1 MKNNWEEKTAR
12 IVMVFVGLF
21 CVFLSVYYSTQFYIT
36 EFERPLYIAIIMS
49 LVIGL
54 FNAFSLV
61 AASFLIRAK
70 NYLLAI
76 IFIPLML
83 FSVGF
88 DIMTVVGA
96 QSINYSQKKA
106 QQEVVQQLE
115 EATSIEGQLLKDE
128 IERYNEQLET
138 ARQLLA
144 SANSRLGPIRSR
156 YDQAS
161 AEYELVSSK
170 VGSTDEEKALI
181 ATELAAKSKTM
192 KSAQFDKNEVEK
204 ELTRLQGEIDA
215 LSIRLNGASD
225 NYKKYLQSQTK
236 ASSNRDT
243 KEDAQTFSQWLSSVI
258 KVLPEE
264 WLQFLLVLIPALF
277 IDLISPIALNF
288 GLTLIKENTNEM
300 AKIVNEFEASNN
312 EEKTSQSQ
320 VIDNNNQQYWS
331 TIGGN
336 ASLNQSNTQNKGL
349 IIDRVDLEKNRF
361 DSNSTIN
368 FRFGKTTQKVANT
381 LSDFID
387 TCIGPN
393 PGPFIKSVDEAARD
407 LKISSSAKD
416 VFIKHLSNLAID
428 NKPLIFTDSNGVCHS
443 NFSSD
448 QIKNYAMEIV
458 A

>member
-1 MKNNWEEKTAR
+1 MNNNKWEEKTAR
-12 IVMVFVGLF
+12 IVMVLVGLF
-21 CVFLSVYYSTQFYIT
+21 CIFLSVYYSTQFYVS
-36 EFERPLYIAIIMS
+36 EFERPIYIAIIMS
-49 LVIGL
+49 LVIGM

-96 QSINYSQKKA
+96 QSISYSQKKA
-106 QQEVVQQLE
+106 EQEVVQQLE
-115 EATSIEGQLLKDE
+115 EAVSIEGQLLKDE
-128 IERYNEQLET
+128 IERYNEQLDT
-138 ARQLLA
+138 TKQMLA
-144 SANSRLGPIRSR
+144 SANSRLGPIRVR

-161 AEYELVSSK
+161 SEYEEVSSR
-170 VGSTDEEKALI
+170 VGTTDEEKEQI
-181 ATELAAKSKTM
+181 AVLLAAKSKAM

-204 ELTRLQGEIDA
+204 EVVRLQNEIDS
-215 LSIRLNGASD
+215 LSIKLNGASD
-225 NYKKYLQSQTK
+225 NYKKYLSTQTRTANNK
-236 ASSNRDT
+236 QT
-243 KEDAQTFSQWLSSVI
+243 TEDNVQTFSQWLASVATFI
-258 KVLPEE
+258 PEE

-288 GLTLIKENTNEM
+288 GLTLVKSQTTIVGDNIKED
-300 AKIVNEFEASNN
+300 IVQIANIVENDNASP
-312 EEKTSQSQ
+312 Q
-320 VIDNNNQQYWS
+320 IINQQSKDGVINDITRYH
-331 TIGGN
+331 
-336 ASLNQSNTQNKGL
+336 NKGL
-349 IIDRVDLEKNRF
+349 IIDKKDLEKNKF

-387 TCIGPN
+387 SCIGPT

-428 NKPLIFTDSNGVCHS
+428 NTPLIFKDEDGNCFS
-443 NFSSD
+443 NFSSN